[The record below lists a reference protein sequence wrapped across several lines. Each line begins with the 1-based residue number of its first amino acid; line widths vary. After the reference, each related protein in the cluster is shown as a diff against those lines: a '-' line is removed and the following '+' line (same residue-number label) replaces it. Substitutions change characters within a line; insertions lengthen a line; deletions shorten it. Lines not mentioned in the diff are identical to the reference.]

1 MFQSSVLLLF
11 FFFNIKNSSIT
22 TSYGELF
29 MVKFSHV
36 FLCYRPIKY
45 SILIQSKLFTENKCH
60 YVVMSFSIC
69 WPYLDFGG
77 WVGYEG
83 FSNSLYF
90 SWDTNYSLN
99 FLFYPFCCILKIPKM
114 KIFEKW
120 EISGNAWE
128 YFFKVNIAYS
138 QRWRQI
144 TQTFLSLFQL
154 VITKIRLKLG
164 IPSFIP
170 KQISIVVL

>member
-1 MFQSSVLLLF
+1 MNIFLSTNLIHLLIRERQFVICIRKQINVWDKSYCYCFRVVFCCFF

-60 YVVMSFSIC
+60 YVIMSFSIC

-128 YFFKVNIAYS
+128 YFFKVNIA
-138 QRWRQI
+138 
-144 TQTFLSLFQL
+144 
-154 VITKIRLKLG
+154 
-164 IPSFIP
+164 
-170 KQISIVVL
+170 